1 MPSSAQTLTGRAF
14 HPGGWG
20 RVHRLDEMGLAP
32 ERVLTRG
39 RALPLS
45 HALEGAHL
53 LLLSCCGHPPAPAV
67 ACLELLD

>member
-1 MPSSAQTLTGRAF
+1 
-14 HPGGWG
+14 
-20 RVHRLDEMGLAP
+20 
-32 ERVLTRG
+32 
-39 RALPLS
+39 LPLS